1 MDDLEEEHRLKARR
15 IISWIGCSPVP
26 MTTLEIEHALHI
38 RSGKTSSRVAG
49 NTPFVSLCGPVV
61 EIVNGCLRL
70 VHFTFKE

>member
-1 MDDLEEEHRLKARR
+1 MEEGHRRKARE
-15 IISWIGCSPVP
+15 IISWIGCTPVP

-38 RSGKTSSRVAG
+38 HYDKTTPRVAG
-49 NTPFVSLCGPVV
+49 NTPFVRLCGPVV